1 MNNSLELILS
11 ELDLLKADLEI
22 QMPLNDPAFQQILAV
37 EYTYDSNR
45 LENSQLTFRQTELVI
60 GNGLLSPERP
70 MQESMAA
77 LNHYQAIQYVIEQ
90 ANEQALLSESIMQRL
105 HSILMQA
112 IDRQHAGL
120 YRDQTSRLPWGVSLP
135 DPEEL
140 MPLITEHFQWLRR
153 EGPFLHPI
161 IFAAEVHQRIVCLAP
176 FNRGNGLLARLL
188 MNLVLLSAEYPLIN
202 ILSTDDNRLAYYNAL
217 QQTNMST
224 LNPQWS
230 NFIAGQILA
239 NFRSLLTR
247 VSNRP
252 INDQS

>member
-1 MNNSLELILS
+1 MNNSVELILS

-45 LENSQLTFRQTELVI
+45 LENSQLSFRQTELVI

-77 LNHYQAIQYVIEQ
+77 LNHYQAIQYIIEQ
-90 ANEQALLSESIMQRL
+90 ANEQALLSESIMRRL

-112 IDRQHAGL
+112 IDRQHGGI
-120 YRDQTSRLPWGVSLP
+120 YRDQSASLPWGASLP
-135 DPEEL
+135 DPDNLTHL
-140 MPLITEHFQWLRR
+140 MTEHFEWLRR

-161 IFAAEVHQRIVCLAP
+161 IFAAEVHQRIIRLAP

-188 MNLVLLSAEYPLIN
+188 MNLVLLTADYPLIN
-202 ILSTDDNRLAYYNAL
+202 IFSTDENRLAYLNAL
-217 QQTNMST
+217 QQTNLDT

-230 NFIAGQILA
+230 SFIAGQVLM
-239 NFRSLLTR
+239 NFQGLLKR
-247 VSNRP
+247 LNNRP
-252 INDQS
+252 IDDQS